1 MYEAYFGLSA
11 KPFDLVPNPEFIYR
25 SKSHKKALTYL
36 DYGIQERVGFILL
49 TGNIGC
55 GKTTIIRELLN
66 RHYDHIVLSKVFNT
80 LVDSQQLLTLV
91 NDDFGLPVQGKDR
104 ITLLRDLNEF
114 LITQYAAGNRPV
126 LIIDEAQNLSAEL
139 LEEVR
144 MLSNLETAQTKLLQ
158 IILVGQPEL
167 RSKMAAPDMVQ
178 LRQRISI
185 NCHLDPLNRLET
197 GEYILHRLEVAGNRN
212 AVVFTPEA
220 INIIY
225 SYSRGVPRLINIICD
240 FLLLSAYAEETKNI
254 SEEMTR
260 DIVGDLDFEN
270 HFWAS
275 GILNNEDSIQSG
287 QPAPNELLPNPA
299 RSEGQMTIL
308 LEEVVRRIELIEQVS
323 IAQCQS
329 QLDEL
334 NERITSLQNAFR
346 YQVDL
351 TDSTLNE
358 MSRKIEKIKPSVDNT
373 LAETINGNKTSLV
386 RRLFGG

>member
-36 DYGIQERVGFILL
+36 DYGIQERVGFVLL

-91 NDDFGLPVQGKDR
+91 NDDFGIPVQGKDR

-185 NCHLDPLNRLET
+185 NCHLDPLNRMET
-197 GEYILHRLEVAGNRN
+197 EEYILHRLEVAGNRN
-212 AVVFTPEA
+212 AVVFAPEA

-240 FLLLSAYAEETKNI
+240 FLLLSAYAEETTNI

-270 HFWAS
+270 HFWADVTANRVNTS
-275 GILNNEDSIQSG
+275 LPESELSAIAVEHDLVPKIEAMLREISCRLDAIESDSLTASKAQFK
-287 QPAPNELLPNPA
+287 EL
-299 RSEGQMTIL
+299 SEGM
-308 LEEVVRRIELIEQVS
+308 
-323 IAQCQS
+323 
-329 QLDEL
+329 
-334 NERITSLQNAFR
+334 TSLQNAFR
-346 YQVDL
+346 YHISETETAVA
-351 TDSTLNE
+351 E
-358 MSRKIEKIKPSVDNT
+358 MSRRIEKLKLSQDNASSEGTAAKP
-373 LAETINGNKTSLV
+373 GLV
-386 RRLFGG
+386 RRILGG